1 MDFNIDSI
9 IKNSLN
15 NENNVPKEL
24 GEVII
29 KKTQQLNKNKIKY
42 KKISKFIAS
51 MSACL
56 IITGG
61 IVFAKDISDFFKNTF
76 NLDKMGISD
85 NKINSSIEN
94 GYIQN
99 VSMDYIKTEDLDL
112 KVNNIMMDDIN
123 LIISMEAIAKCD
135 VSEFSGL
142 SISELYITDNLGNQI
157 FLDSEDQ
164 KLREKSFAE
173 TARWS
178 MTKKDNNKMDIT
190 LILTSTKFPKSE
202 EIYMSFGRMAM
213 YTIQDSKPNIKELK
227 SNYNLTLKI
236 NETFVN
242 RETTYYETKA
252 IKAKNTEIKQVTLS
266 QTGLGIWTKV
276 AGEVNLEYKLVDKSG
291 NDWSDKLNLNVVIDY
306 NSPNQSYFAWFDI
319 EDYGENLDEMT
330 LKIDVKTISSNPII
344 ISSEEYK
351 LINM

>member
-9 IKNSLN
+9 IENSLN

-29 KKTQQLNKNKIKY
+29 KKTRQLNKNKIKY
-42 KKISKFIAS
+42 KKIFKFIAS

-61 IVFAKDISDFFKNTF
+61 IVFAKDISNFFKNTF

-99 VSMDYIKTEDLDL
+99 VSMNYIKTEDLDL

-173 TARWS
+173 TARWN
-178 MTKKDNNKMDIT
+178 MTKKGNNKMDIT

-236 NETFVN
+236 NEAFVN
-242 RETTYYETKA
+242 RETTYYKVKA

-276 AGEVNLEYKLVDKSG
+276 TGEVNLEYKLIDKSG

-319 EDYGENLDEMT
+319 EDYGENLDEMI
-330 LKIDVKTISSNPII
+330 LKIDVKTISSNSII